1 MMSHLA
7 TDLTHFE
14 FWVYPRGSL
23 RLLAYTHWGHSGA
36 LGHPLPYW
44 QHFVHHLGEQW
55 QMLYRIRIPISV
67 LLLEGTNPVV
77 RRIAYLDL
85 MQLE

>member
-55 QMLYRIRIPISV
+55 QMLNSHQCV
-67 LLLEGTNPVV
+67 TTGGDQSGGSQD
-77 RRIAYLDL
+77 AYLDL